1 MMMLGRR
8 RLRFV
13 PALMAPVFAITS
25 AAPAAAWSTSVHQT
39 VTREAID
46 SLPKPLKGFYEA
58 HQLEMPSLGPEA
70 ELPAEGIERR
80 FAVDRVSPFP
90 FALLPRTEAAF
101 REQFTEAGK
110 DVGRLP
116 WLIMESHDRL
126 VEAFKG
132 GDKGRILA
140 ESDVLSALVADLHN
154 PLALTDNSDGQKTG
168 QHGLWVRF
176 TVKLPEAMGGKLKL
190 DSDAAHLLDD
200 PRAFVFSIV
209 NGTYVWLDNLLYLE
223 ELAKR
228 GKGGYTEIYFDDLSA
243 RVGPLLRERLSEAA
257 GRAGSYWYTAWTTAG
272 RPVLK

>member
-1 MMMLGRR
+1 MLRPRCRR
-8 RLRFV
+8 RLLSLLLA
-13 PALMAPVFAITS
+13 PALPVLSST
-25 AAPAAAWSTSVHQT
+25 PVAAWSTSVHQA

-58 HQLEMPSLGPEA
+58 HQLEMPSQGPEA
-70 ELPAEGIERR
+70 ELPAEGQERR
-80 FAVDRVSPFP
+80 FAVDRLRPFP
-90 FALLPRTEAAF
+90 FAELPRTEAAF
-101 REQFTEAGK
+101 QEAFADAGK

-116 WLIMESHDRL
+116 WLIMESHGRL
-126 VEAFKG
+126 VEAFKS
-132 GDKGRILA
+132 GDKGRILS
-140 ESDVLSALVADLHN
+140 ESDVLAQLVADLHN

-190 DSDAAHLLDD
+190 GSDAAHLLDE

-228 GKGGYTEIYFDDLSA
+228 GKGGYTEIYFDDLA
-243 RVGPLLRERLSEAA
+243 VRVGPLLRERLSEAA